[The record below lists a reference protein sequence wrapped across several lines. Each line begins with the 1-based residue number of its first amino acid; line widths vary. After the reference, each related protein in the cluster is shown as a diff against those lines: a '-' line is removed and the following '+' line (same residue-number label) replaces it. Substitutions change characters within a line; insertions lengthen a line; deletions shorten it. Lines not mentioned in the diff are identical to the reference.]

1 MAVLAPI
8 DLPIGE
14 QITVEFTPPSSGQ
27 PIRVRAFVRDR
38 KDQEYGIEFI
48 TENDID
54 YNTVQALESILRR
67 LGSSCATEMSVAG
80 NCA

>member
-1 MAVLAPI
+1 MAILAPI
-8 DLPIGE
+8 DLTIGE
-14 QITVEFTPPSSGQ
+14 QIAVEFSPPSSGQ
-27 PIRVRAFVRDR
+27 PIRVRAFVRNR

-67 LGSSCATEMSVAG
+67 LGSPCATEMNVTG